1 MMLLSRRRCGDVY
14 GKFPQIDH
22 SRGLGLPL
30 SRSMLGAPDWGRR
43 AGRGDFN
50 GMLEEFK
57 KFAMRGNALDLAVGV
72 VIGAA
77 FGKIVSSLVDDLI
90 MPVIGAITPGNLDF
104 SNYYIA
110 LSSNIA
116 NHPAYVDAK
125 KVGAA
130 FGYGAFLTALLN
142 FLIVAFA
149 LFLLIRGVNR
159 LAATK
164 AEEPAAP
171 PAPPREEV
179 LLEEI
184 RDLLAKR

>member
-1 MMLLSRRRCGDVY
+1 MGARLFPSPA
-14 GKFPQIDH
+14 PQIDH
-22 SRGLGLPL
+22 SCGLGLTL
-30 SRSMLGAPDWGRR
+30 SRAGLPRR
-43 AGRGDFN
+43 TGDCI
-50 GMLEEFK
+50 GMFEEFK

-90 MPVIGAITPGNLDF
+90 MPIIGAITPGNLDF

-110 LSSNIA
+110 LSSSIS
-116 NHPAYVDAK
+116 NHPAYADAK
-125 KVGAA
+125 KLGAA

-149 LFLLIRGVNR
+149 LFILIRAVNK
-159 LAATK
+159 LAVTK
-164 AEEPAAP
+164 AEAAAEPAP
-171 PAPPREEV
+171 PPREEV

>member
-1 MMLLSRRRCGDVY
+1 MS
-14 GKFPQIDH
+14 I
-22 SRGLGLPL
+22 
-30 SRSMLGAPDWGRR
+30 
-43 AGRGDFN
+43 
-50 GMLEEFK
+50 LEEFK

-77 FGKIVSSLVDDLI
+77 FGKIVSSLVEDLI

-104 SNYYIA
+104 SNYYLA

-116 NHPAYVDAK
+116 NHPAYADAK

-142 FLIVAFA
+142 FVIVAFA
-149 LFLLIRGVNR
+149 LFLLIRGVNK
-159 LAATK
+159 LMATK
-164 AEEPAAP
+164 EAPAAP
-171 PAPPREEV
+171 AEPPRSEV
-179 LLEEI
+179 LLGEI

>member
-1 MMLLSRRRCGDVY
+1 M
-14 GKFPQIDH
+14 F
-22 SRGLGLPL
+22 
-30 SRSMLGAPDWGRR
+30 
-43 AGRGDFN
+43 
-50 GMLEEFK
+50 EEFK

-90 MPVIGAITPGNLDF
+90 MPIIGAVTPGNLDF

-110 LSSNIA
+110 LSANIA
-116 NHPAYVDAK
+116 NHPAYADAK

-149 LFLLIRGVNR
+149 LFNR

-164 AEEPAAP
+164 TEAPAEPAP
-171 PAPPREEV
+171 PPREEV

-184 RDLLAKR
+184 RDLLANR

>member
-1 MMLLSRRRCGDVY
+1 M
-14 GKFPQIDH
+14 F
-22 SRGLGLPL
+22 
-30 SRSMLGAPDWGRR
+30 
-43 AGRGDFN
+43 
-50 GMLEEFK
+50 EEFK

-90 MPVIGAITPGNLDF
+90 MPIIGAITPGNLDF

-110 LSSNIA
+110 LSTNIA
-116 NHPAYVDAK
+116 NHPAYADAK

-149 LFLLIRGVNR
+149 LFILIRAVNK

-164 AEEPAAP
+164 AEAPAEPAP
-171 PAPPREEV
+171 PPREEV

-184 RDLLAKR
+184 RDLLAKDALAKR